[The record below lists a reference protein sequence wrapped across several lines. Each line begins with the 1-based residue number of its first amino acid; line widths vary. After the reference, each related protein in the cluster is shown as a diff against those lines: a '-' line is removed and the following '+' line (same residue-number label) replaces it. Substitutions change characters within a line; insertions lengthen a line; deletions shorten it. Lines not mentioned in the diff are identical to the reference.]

1 MYKTNYSTKKI
12 NYNFDKK
19 NFFIYYQLVNEN
31 NKLRIIN
38 SFGDAPKT
46 IDTDDIKYKDYGKIP
61 LKFIE
66 GIPSDEMLRIYLK
79 KFKTWMCS
87 AKINPIYSIDL
98 SRGDIFC
105 SEKFFFSL
113 VKGYDKL
120 KKITDIEYYY
130 SESCSNNAIIYL
142 KQNDIKVNCYS
153 YDRKSAYPSIMNS
166 DILIP
171 IRPGKEYTLQK
182 FGTIQV
188 GYYRC
193 TIESEHPDF
202 NKIFITSK
210 NNMYT
215 HLSVI
220 FAYENKDEFNIKI
233 KLIKNG
239 EPNAYLYDEK
249 DCIELNKMTN
259 DWYNMGIKLKNKYGK
274 QNPYIK
280 SIFSSAWGVLNQR
293 LKKSISKSDI
303 IKQNLEV
310 GLSFDYRENEYQKI
324 SSYDKNGQTYFKIV
338 DLNNPYRYKLRLKSF
353 ITSQARNDIANF
365 SIKYGLKNVIRI
377 ATDCVSFSKDINNDD
392 ENYGVEDKTTGMIQF
407 YNVNKY
413 ENLTSGYKSK
423 NFKPDDEDDYEIID

>member
-1 MYKTNYSTKKI
+1 MSTKKQKLI
-12 NYNFDKK
+12 YSYDTEYFY
-19 NFFIYYQLVNEN
+19 IYYQLVNEN
-31 NKLRIIN
+31 NKIRMIN
-38 SFGDAPKT
+38 SFGDTPKT
-46 IDTDDIKYKDYGKIP
+46 IDIDDIKYKNYGKIP

-66 GIPSDEMLRIYLK
+66 GIPSDEMLIDYLK

-142 KQNDIKVNCYS
+142 KESNIKINCYS

-171 IRPGKEYTLQK
+171 IKPGKEYTLNK

-193 TIESEHPDF
+193 LIESEHPEF
-202 NKIFITSK
+202 KKIFVTSK

-220 FAYENKDEFNIKI
+220 FAYENKDKFDIKI
-233 KLIKNG
+233 KLIKDN

-249 DCIELNKMTN
+249 DCVELNTLTN
-259 DWYNMGIKLKNKYGK
+259 DWFTMGMKLKNKYGK
-274 QNPYIK
+274 RNPYIK
-280 SIFSSAWGVLNQR
+280 SIFSSAWGILNQR
-293 LKKSISKSDI
+293 LKQNISKSEI
-303 IKQNLEV
+303 KKQNLDI
-310 GLSFDYRENEYQKI
+310 GLSFDYRENQYQKI
-324 SSYDKNGQTYFKIV
+324 SSYDKIDETYFKIV
-338 DLNNPYRYKLRLKSF
+338 DLSNPYKYKLRLKSF
-353 ITSQARNDIANF
+353 ITAQARNDIASF
-365 SIKYGLKNVIRI
+365 SIQHGLENVIRI
-377 ATDCVSFSKDINNDD
+377 ATDCVSFSKDINN
-392 ENYGVEDKTTGMIQF
+392 ENEDYGNEDKTTGMINF

-413 ENLTSGYKSK
+413 ENLTTGYKSK
-423 NFKPDDEDDYEIID
+423 NFKLDDEDDYEINDDE

>member
-1 MYKTNYSTKKI
+1 
-12 NYNFDKK
+12 
-19 NFFIYYQLVNEN
+19 
-31 NKLRIIN
+31 
-38 SFGDAPKT
+38 
-46 IDTDDIKYKDYGKIP
+46 
-61 LKFIE
+61 
-66 GIPSDEMLRIYLK
+66 
-79 KFKTWMCS
+79 
-87 AKINPIYSIDL
+87 
-98 SRGDIFC
+98 
-105 SEKFFFSL
+105 
-113 VKGYDKL
+113 
-120 KKITDIEYYY
+120 
-130 SESCSNNAIIYL
+130 
-142 KQNDIKVNCYS
+142 
-153 YDRKSAYPSIMNS
+153 MNS

-171 IRPGKEYTLQK
+171 MKPGKEYTLTK

-193 TIESEHPDF
+193 TIESEHPEF
-202 NKIFITSK
+202 KTIFVTSK

-233 KLIKNG
+233 KLIKDG
-239 EPNAYLYDEK
+239 GPNAYLYDEK
-249 DCIELNKMTN
+249 DCIELNTLTN
-259 DWYNMGIKLKNKYGK
+259 DWYNMGMKLKNKYGK
-274 QNPYIK
+274 KNPYIK

-365 SIKYGLKNVIRI
+365 SILHGLKNVIRI
-377 ATDCVSFSKDINNDD
+377 ATDCVSFNKDINNGNED
-392 ENYGVEDKTTGMIQF
+392 YGIETKTTGMIQF

-413 ENLTSGYKSK
+413 ENLTSNYKSK